1 MRRECKVE
9 AKSERSVVVS
19 GKTVEDAINNGLS
32 MLGVRRDQVDVEIIT
47 EGSRGVLGFG
57 AEHARVKLAVKV
69 PAAPPVAETPPPP
82 PPRREGPRFRERRPA
97 REPRPVEE
105 PGRAEEPRRAEE
117 VTVAEGPR
125 PAADARE
132 TRVEPGEGT
141 PEAVGQEVL
150 GDLLRLMGVRAEVET
165 YLGEDLADEGQPA
178 PIVLNITGEDLG
190 ILIGRRGETLRAL
203 QYLVRL
209 MVSHRVKH
217 WTNLV
222 VDVES
227 YLARRRHALESLA
240 NRVADQAVRSGRA
253 QALEPMP
260 PYERRLVHI
269 ALRKHPRVTTQSVG
283 EGERR
288 KVTIVPKK

>member
-1 MRRECKVE
+1 ME

-19 GKTVEDAINNGLS
+19 GKTVEDAINNGLT

-57 AEHARVKLAVKV
+57 AEHARVRLAVKGAV
-69 PAAPPVAETPPPP
+69 PPPVTAPAPPPAPA
-82 PPRREGPRFRERRPA
+82 RRPSPRFRERRPA
-97 REPRPVEE
+97 REAKPAREPEPAREAWPVEEALPAAKPRPVAESLLE
-105 PGRAEEPRRAEE
+105 PE
-117 VTVAEGPR
+117 
-125 PAADARE
+125 
-132 TRVEPGEGT
+132 EGT
-141 PEAVGQEVL
+141 SEAVGKEMLCQ
-150 GDLLRLMGVRAEVET
+150 LLHLMGVRAAVET
-165 YLGEDLADEGQPA
+165 YVSEELADEGQPA
-178 PIVLNITGEDLG
+178 PIVLNITGDDLG

-203 QYLVRL
+203 QYLLRL

-227 YLARRRHALESLA
+227 YLARRRHALENLA
-240 NRVADQAVRSGRA
+240 HRVADQAIRSGRT
-253 QALEPMP
+253 QSLEPMP
-260 PYERRLVHI
+260 AYERRLVHI

-288 KVTIVPKK
+288 KVTIIPKR

>member
-1 MRRECKVE
+1 ME

-19 GKTVEDAINNGLS
+19 GKTVEDAINNGLA

-57 AEHARVKLAVKV
+57 AEHARVRLAVKV

-82 PPRREGPRFRERRPA
+82 PPAKREGPRFRERRPA
-97 REPRPVEE
+97 REPRH
-105 PGRAEEPRRAEE
+105 AEE
-117 VTVAEGPR
+117 VRQVEEVSVAEEPR
-125 PAADARE
+125 PAADVRE
-132 TRVEPGEGT
+132 TRIEPGEGT

-150 GDLLRLMGVRAEVET
+150 DELLRLMGVRASVDT

-240 NRVADQAVRSGRA
+240 NRVADQAIRSGRT

>member
-19 GKTVEDAINNGLS
+19 GKTVEDAINNGLA

-57 AEHARVKLAVKV
+57 AEHARVRLAVKV
-69 PAAPPVAETPPPP
+69 PAAPPVAETPPSPP
-82 PPRREGPRFRERRPA
+82 KREGPRFRERRPA
-97 REPRPVEE
+97 REPRH
-105 PGRAEEPRRAEE
+105 AEE
-117 VTVAEGPR
+117 VRQVEEVSVAEEPR
-125 PAADARE
+125 PAADVRE
-132 TRVEPGEGT
+132 TRIEPGEGT
-141 PEAVGQEVL
+141 PEAVGREVL
-150 GDLLRLMGVRAEVET
+150 DELLRLMGVHASVDT
-165 YLGEDLADEGQPA
+165 YLGEDLAEEGQPA

-227 YLARRRHALESLA
+227 YLARRRNALESLA
-240 NRVADQAVRSGRA
+240 NRVADQAIRSGRT